1 MSAVQRVSFS
11 ARTPRRS
18 LGGPGTGVPSMTSD
32 PKSPKQRSEHAEAPP
47 VTEPSDAPR
56 LQLKPGPP
64 AAAHLDGAWWPRS
77 RALTTEVPP
86 LLDELHDRVGSV
98 ALVGYHSNAWEPV
111 PAELNVRGRSVRFQ
125 GFTSDNPHTL
135 IVVGTDSRRVA
146 LLVVP
151 PDTTGVAADRALSD
165 ASRPPAADEGEP
177 DDATARSLDD
187 VATRLA
193 ERTGTP
199 ARHRLRQ
206 SLSGFGRPASSSPRP
221 RSRGLCRSW
230 SNTSCATRSQHS
242 TTSRPQTRRRKP
254 RPNPGPAGRQ
264 RSRTTSHLIVESQ

>member
-1 MSAVQRVSFS
+1 
-11 ARTPRRS
+11 
-18 LGGPGTGVPSMTSD
+18 
-32 PKSPKQRSEHAEAPP
+32 
-47 VTEPSDAPR
+47 
-56 LQLKPGPP
+56 
-64 AAAHLDGAWWPRS
+64 
-77 RALTTEVPP
+77 
-86 LLDELHDRVGSV
+86 VGSV

-151 PDTTGVAADRALSD
+151 PDTTGVAADRALGD

-193 ERTGTP
+193 ERTG
-199 ARHRLRQ
+199 
-206 SLSGFGRPASSSPRP
+206 
-221 RSRGLCRSW
+221 
-230 SNTSCATRSQHS
+230 NTSAAQTATIAEWVREAGEQFTEAPIQGFVPILVEHLVRDKIAAQHNEPS
-242 TTSRPQTRRRKP
+242 ADPT
-254 RPNPGPAGRQ
+254 A
-264 RSRTTSHLIVESQ
+264 

>member
-1 MSAVQRVSFS
+1 
-11 ARTPRRS
+11 
-18 LGGPGTGVPSMTSD
+18 MTSD
-32 PKSPKQRSEHAEAPP
+32 PQSPKQRSEHAEAPP
-47 VTEPSDAPR
+47 MTEPSDAPR

-135 IVVGTDSRRVA
+135 IVIGTDSRRVA

-193 ERTGTP
+193 ERTG
-199 ARHRLRQ
+199 
-206 SLSGFGRPASSSPRP
+206 
-221 RSRGLCRSW
+221 
-230 SNTSCATRSQHS
+230 NTSAAQTATIAEWVREAGEQFTEAPIQGFVPILVEHLVRDKIAAQHNEPS
-242 TTSRPQTRRRKP
+242 ADPT
-254 RPNPGPAGRQ
+254 A
-264 RSRTTSHLIVESQ
+264 